1 MKTAFFKFS
10 AAALVSVIA
19 FSQLGLFDKKSDD
32 KIEKERREVREM
44 RDEVLEAAYRE
55 KPDLHK
61 EITSAEGYAVF
72 SNVGINVIFGSFA
85 GGKGIVVDNKT
96 GEETFMNM
104 GSAGVGLGI
113 GIKDFRG
120 IFVFTSRDAMEGL
133 INKGWDFS
141 AQADA
146 AAKAETKGGSGET
159 AGSALPGVK
168 FYQFTKNGLAL
179 QATVQATKYWKNDDL
194 NG

>member
-1 MKTAFFKFS
+1 MQIKIPKYFCF
-10 AAALVSVIA
+10 ALVAAIC
-19 FSQLGLFDKKSDD
+19 FSQLGLFGKKSED
-32 KIEKERREVREM
+32 KIEDERQEIRDM
-44 RDEVLEAAYRE
+44 RDEVLQAAYDE

-61 EITSAEGYAVF
+61 EITSAVGYAVF
-72 SNVGINVIFGSFA
+72 TNIGVNVIFGSFA
-85 GGKGIVVDNKT
+85 GGKGIVVDNAT

-104 GSAGVGLGI
+104 GSAGVGFGV

-120 IFVFTSRDAMEGL
+120 IFVFNNRSAMEGL
-133 INKGWDFS
+133 VEKGWDFS

-146 AAKAETKGGSGET
+146 AAKADTKGGSGET

-179 QATVQATKYWKNDDL
+179 QATIQATKYWKSENL
-194 NG
+194 N